1 MDILGGIGGLERGGR
16 RGMSPIAMAIM
27 GLLAYKAV
35 KGMRDRSSTPA
46 GPPGAPA
53 ASEGGILGDLLK
65 GGGLGGLLS
74 GGLNDLLKQFQSA
87 GKGEAAES
95 WIAPGQ
101 NIPITPTD
109 LTKVLT
115 PEQIDFLTER
125 TGLSREE
132 LLAGLSEQ
140 LPKTVDQLTPHGR
153 VPPAD
158 EMERLV

>member
-1 MDILGGIGGLERGGR
+1 M
-16 RGMSPIAMAIM
+16 
-27 GLLAYKAV
+27 
-35 KGMRDRSSTPA
+35 
-46 GPPGAPA
+46 
-53 ASEGGILGDLLK
+53 GDLFK
-65 GGGLGGLLS
+65 GGVAGGASGGLGGLLS
-74 GGLNDLLKQFQSA
+74 GGLNDLLKQFQGA

-101 NIPITPTD
+101 NTQITPTD
-109 LTKVLT
+109 LSKVLT

-140 LPKTVDQLTPHGR
+140 LPKTVDQLTPQGR
-153 VPPAD
+153 VPSTD